1 MRDANAHVHVGDH
14 GRRHVV
20 DARLAEL
27 PELEEAVGEDEVGL
41 GKYLVLAGAQPGH
54 ADLAALQW
62 PEDGVKAPGVRRVL
76 LGIVP
81 ASLGWVISGED
92 GKRAQG
98 THRNEGNRRR
108 VHLRIDDVL
117 RI

>member
-1 MRDANAHVHVGDH
+1 MNLRSRKGRATLADRYPTYVRISQKSPENNDASQ
-14 GRRHVV
+14 
-20 DARLAEL
+20 EP

-41 GKYLVLAGAQPGH
+41 GEDFVFAGAQPGH

-81 ASLGWVISGED
+81 TSLG
-92 GKRAQG
+92 
-98 THRNEGNRRR
+98 
-108 VHLRIDDVL
+108 
-117 RI
+117 